1 MLFKKSLINSI
12 IFPLADFNVFFLWYF
27 FFFTISQVLD
37 FLSFLTSFFYTVFFP
52 LYLWIY
58 IFLATLQKMQSFL
71 LNIVFLIFFLFF
83 PLTVSAYHILGF
95 LILPVISLNFL
106 YFLPAVYILVISSGL
121 IFSSVILSLPLPKFL
136 FDPLIEFLIAIC
148 LFYHF

>member
-1 MLFKKSLINSI
+1 M
-12 IFPLADFNVFFLWYF
+12 VF